1 MEGKNKYQLVVLNIE
16 KHDIIKLDGTTTTY
30 YTKRGSDIMRIILNK
45 NSSVPMYLQIRNQM
59 RDMILEGIL
68 EPGFRLP
75 SERKLAE
82 TLGVNRSTVLNAY
95 RDLKADDLIGSH
107 IGKGT
112 VVIMPPI
119 PINRDRMPQKVSKL
133 PWTQLLGECALRMQQ
148 PLVSDILKTANR
160 KDVISFA
167 AGFLAQTHDP
177 VEELLEA
184 QSRLL
189 KDYGSTMLQYSA
201 TQGYLPLR
209 ESITDLMQK
218 RGIKAGPEE
227 IIVLSGSQQAID
239 LTARIFIDP
248 GDVVIV
254 EEPSFFSA
262 LQVFQ
267 SVGAKIMSV
276 PIDSNG
282 MRIDFL
288 ESLLSRVKPKLIY
301 TIPTF
306 QNPSGTVMNIKR
318 RRQLLDIAYKYQIP
332 ILEDDPYGEL
342 RYDGDHLPTL
352 KALDQHGYVIYA
364 STFSKIMF
372 PGMRIGWVVA
382 EREVIRQFV
391 LAKQM
396 ADLHTNTLGQWIMD
410 DFLRSNVFA
419 KRLKTVIGENIESRN
434 LMIKALKQ
442 YAVEGFEW
450 QVPEGGLY
458 IWCHL
463 PQQVDTERLIVK
475 AEEKKVVFVP
485 GKIFY
490 SGYVESNTIRL
501 SFSSPPKRL
510 INTGIRLLMEA
521 VKEIIEEE
529 KVNHYLGNDEIKP
542 IL

>member
-1 MEGKNKYQLVVLNIE
+1 MVVLNSL
-16 KHDIIKLDGTTTTY
+16 KHDNIKLDGITGACY
-30 YTKRGSDIMRIILNK
+30 KIKGSVIMRIILNK
-45 NSSVPMYLQIRNQM
+45 SSSIPIYLQIRNQI
-59 RDMILEGIL
+59 RDMILQGIL

-107 IGKGT
+107 TGAGT
-112 VVIMPPI
+112 TVLMAQTS
-119 PINRDRMPQKVSKL
+119 INKDNMPQKVSKL
-133 PWTQLLGECALRMQQ
+133 PWMQLLGGCALRMQQ

-177 VEELLEA
+177 VEELLES
-184 QSRLL
+184 QCRLL
-189 KDYGSTMLQYSA
+189 KDYGSTMLQYSS

-209 ESITDLMQK
+209 ESISNLMQK
-218 RGIKAGPEE
+218 RGITIDPEG

-262 LQVFQ
+262 LQIFQ
-267 SVGAKIMSV
+267 SVGARIVPV
-276 PIDSNG
+276 PIDAKG
-282 MRIDFL
+282 MKIEFL
-288 ESLLSRVKPKLIY
+288 ESLLSRIKPKLIY

-306 QNPSGTVMNIKR
+306 QNPSGTVMDIKR
-318 RRQLLDIAYKYQIP
+318 RRALLDIAYKYQIP

-342 RYDGDHLPTL
+342 RYEGNHLPTL

-410 DFLRSNVFA
+410 DFLRSNVFH
-419 KRLKTVIGENIESRN
+419 KRLQTVINENRESRR
-434 LMIKALKQ
+434 LMIEALKQ
-442 YAVEGFEW
+442 YAIEDFEW
-450 QVPEGGLY
+450 QAPEGGLY
-458 IWCHL
+458 FWCRL
-463 PQQVDTERLIVK
+463 PRQIDPERLITK
-475 AEEKKVVFVP
+475 AEEKKVVYAP
-485 GKIFY
+485 GKIFCL
-490 SGYVESNTIRL
+490 GYTDNHYIRL
-501 SFSSPPKRL
+501 SFSSPPKEL
-510 INTGIRLLMEA
+510 IKQGIKLLMQA
-521 VKEIIEEE
+521 VKETMNEE
-529 KVNHYLGNDEIKP
+529 KMKHSPEASEIMP